1 MKSHTPLAKFIHW
14 SFSILYAY
22 GIFKQVG
29 DLSELED
36 PALLNFEILFAVA
49 FLVIVFIRYFYMKD
63 TETLLGANIEIRK
76 GHLFI
81 AKLPED
87 SEEGPHGS
95 RRGIGMPQSRGVEFP
110 LQAQGRSERPLNST
124 PENTAGEPARNS
136 DLSLPAVTRTGGLP
150 ARLMLPAFTTAQ
162 DCRICESL
170 RSASSSAVVICT
182 EIPWGRHSFRGLA
195 SLPVTDTLL
204 PESTVPGKTA

>member
-36 PALLNFEILFAVA
+36 PALLNFEILFAVV

-81 AKLPED
+81 AKSVHTL
-87 SEEGPHGS
+87 
-95 RRGIGMPQSRGVEFP
+95 VYFT
-110 LQAQGRSERPLNST
+110 L
-124 PENTAGEPARNS
+124 
-136 DLSLPAVTRTGGLP
+136 V
-150 ARLMLPAFTTAQ
+150 MLPLTGLLIAGLFSIGAGGIELAIGLHEFSAFLSYVLIALHVGASFYSKLKGEGIWNAMTPFWKEKEKK
-162 DCRICESL
+162 ESKLISYLEKTEDKVYETIEKTL
-170 RSASSSAVVICT
+170 R
-182 EIPWGRHSFRGLA
+182 L
-195 SLPVTDTLL
+195 
-204 PESTVPGKTA
+204 

>member
-36 PALLNFEILFAVA
+36 PALLNFEILFAVV

-81 AKLPED
+81 AKSVHKL
-87 SEEGPHGS
+87 
-95 RRGIGMPQSRGVEFP
+95 VYFT
-110 LQAQGRSERPLNST
+110 L
-124 PENTAGEPARNS
+124 
-136 DLSLPAVTRTGGLP
+136 V
-150 ARLMLPAFTTAQ
+150 MLPLTGLLIAGLFSIGAGGIELAIGLHEFSAFLSYILIAVHVGASFYSKLKGEGIWNAMTPFWKEKEKK
-162 DCRICESL
+162 ESKLISYLEKTEDKVYETIEKTL
-170 RSASSSAVVICT
+170 R
-182 EIPWGRHSFRGLA
+182 L
-195 SLPVTDTLL
+195 
-204 PESTVPGKTA
+204 

>member
-1 MKSHTPLAKFIHW
+1 MKSHTSLAKFIHW

-81 AKLPED
+81 AKSVHTL
-87 SEEGPHGS
+87 
-95 RRGIGMPQSRGVEFP
+95 VYFT
-110 LQAQGRSERPLNST
+110 L
-124 PENTAGEPARNS
+124 
-136 DLSLPAVTRTGGLP
+136 V
-150 ARLMLPAFTTAQ
+150 MLPLTGLLIAGLFSIGAGGIELAIGLHEFSAFLSYVLIAVHVGASFYSKLKGEGIWNAMTPFWKEKEKKDSRLISYLEKTEDKVYETIEKA
-162 DCRICESL
+162 L
-170 RSASSSAVVICT
+170 R
-182 EIPWGRHSFRGLA
+182 L
-195 SLPVTDTLL
+195 
-204 PESTVPGKTA
+204 

>member
-14 SFSILYAY
+14 SFSFLYAY

-36 PALLNFEILFAVA
+36 PDLLNFEILFAVA

-81 AKLPED
+81 AKSVHKL
-87 SEEGPHGS
+87 
-95 RRGIGMPQSRGVEFP
+95 VYFT
-110 LQAQGRSERPLNST
+110 L
-124 PENTAGEPARNS
+124 
-136 DLSLPAVTRTGGLP
+136 V
-150 ARLMLPAFTTAQ
+150 MLPLTGLLIAGLFSIGAGGIELAIVLHEFSAFLSYVLIAVHVGASFYSKLKGEGIWNAMTPFWKEKEKK
-162 DCRICESL
+162 ESKLISYLEKTEDKVYETIEKTL
-170 RSASSSAVVICT
+170 R
-182 EIPWGRHSFRGLA
+182 L
-195 SLPVTDTLL
+195 
-204 PESTVPGKTA
+204 

>member
-81 AKLPED
+81 AKSVHKL
-87 SEEGPHGS
+87 
-95 RRGIGMPQSRGVEFP
+95 VYFT
-110 LQAQGRSERPLNST
+110 L
-124 PENTAGEPARNS
+124 
-136 DLSLPAVTRTGGLP
+136 V
-150 ARLMLPAFTTAQ
+150 MLPLTGLLIAGLFSIGAGGIELAIGLHEFSAFLSYVLIAVHVGASFYSKLKGEGIWNAMTPFSKEKEKKDSKLISYLEKTE
-162 DCRICESL
+162 DKVYETIEKTL
-170 RSASSSAVVICT
+170 R
-182 EIPWGRHSFRGLA
+182 L
-195 SLPVTDTLL
+195 
-204 PESTVPGKTA
+204 